1 MAHPPLPA
9 SPASAAPA
17 RPAQAGPAWPLVAVF
32 LACIAGIGG
41 TGVLWYLR
49 QADAVWREAG
59 ESVSAV
65 ADLKLQQ
72 MVQWRTERLADANM
86 IRQSPNT
93 IRGLE
98 IFVRGRPG
106 TVSPER
112 LREWLRTLMGRGYAH
127 AAIVDAAGLVRVEAG
142 AAGYPADSTTRAT
155 VAEALRSGA
164 VTFGTLHR
172 AGGPEGPVRLD
183 LVAPLHRL
191 EDGDRTAFAAVVLQ
205 IDPEQFLYP
214 LLRAWPLPSRTA
226 EVLLVQREGR
236 DVVFLNDVRHQAA
249 TTALRLRLPVAD
261 TTVAAA
267 LAASGRSGLV
277 EVRDYR
283 GAPVLAA
290 LRQVPGSPWALVAKV
305 DAAEV
310 REPLRARTLSMV
322 LLLLALLVGAAAVAW
337 ALWRQRALRHYQ
349 ELYEGEV
356 ERRAL
361 ARHYE
366 FLTRFAND
374 MIFLSDRS
382 GRIVDAN
389 ERALEVYGYTREEM
403 LGLTIADLRGPGA
416 EADVDWTMREVA
428 ERGGAVYEVTHRR
441 KDGAL
446 FPVEASARLIVIEG
460 QQYLQGIIRDISERR
475 RHERRIA
482 DLNRLYAVL
491 SQINETIV
499 RTRERDALLREVCR
513 VAVDVGTF
521 RLAWIG
527 MVEGDAVRPVAWAGA
542 AQGYLE
548 GLRVSVLD
556 EPMGRGPTGRAVR
569 EGRTVTSG
577 DIASD
582 PAMAP
587 WREVAL
593 ARGFR
598 ANAALPLSM
607 HGRVVG
613 VFSLHAADPQ
623 FFDAQELKL
632 LDEVAADLSYAL
644 EGLEREDEQRHS
656 EAERSLLV
664 AAIEQATE
672 IVIITDVRGAIQ
684 YVNPAFERITG
695 YARAEVAGRTPRVLK
710 SGRQD
715 QDFYEGLWAMV
726 LAGGVWQGRMTNRRK
741 DGTLYEQQTTISPVR
756 DPGGAVTSLV
766 AVARDVTR
774 ETAIEG
780 QLRQVQKMEELGRLA
795 GGVAHDFNNLLTAII
810 GSAELVLAD
819 LAPGAPVL
827 QDVQNIQ
834 TAARRGADLTQKLLA
849 VSRRQ
854 RLATRTLALGEA
866 ATDFARLVRRLLRE
880 DIELVVRAASPGP
893 SIRGDPGAIDQILM
907 NLVTN
912 ARDAISGSGTIAI
925 AVEAVTLGRDD
936 CELLGAGSP
945 GAWVVLSVSDTGS
958 GMTEDVRQRLYEP
971 FFTTKE
977 PGAGTGLGMAVL
989 FGLVQD
995 HGGFVTVDSALGEG
1009 TTVRVHFPARASATP
1024 GEPGETAAALPR
1036 GTETLLI
1043 VEDEE
1048 ALRAFARR
1056 ALEKHGYRVLTAA
1069 NGLDA
1074 LDVLSAEGRSVA
1086 LVVSDMVMPRMGGPQ
1101 LERAMRE
1108 RGHVA
1113 PVLFTSGYAARTAD
1127 EQRLRD
1133 GGVPFLAKPWTV
1145 ADLLRAVREVLD
1157 TRRP

>member
-1 MAHPPLPA
+1 VAQPPLSVP
-9 SPASAAPA
+9 PAAPA
-17 RPAQAGPAWPLVAVF
+17 PFTPAGRAWPLVAVF
-32 LACIAGIGG
+32 FACIAGVGG
-41 TGVLWYLR
+41 AGVLWYQR
-49 QADAVWREAG
+49 QAAAVWRDAG

-72 MVQWRTERLADANM
+72 IEQWRRERAADANV
-86 IRQSPNT
+86 IRQSPDAV
-93 IRGLE
+93 RGLRV
-98 IFVRGRPG
+98 FVEGARR
-106 TVSPER
+106 TVNADR
-112 LREWLRTLMGRGYAH
+112 LREWLRTLTGRGYAH
-127 AAIVDAAGLVRVEAG
+127 AAIVDASGRVLVEVG
-142 AAGYPADSTTRAT
+142 TVGHPADAVTRAT
-155 VAEALRSGA
+155 VAEALRSGET
-164 VTFGTLHR
+164 TFGSLHR
-172 AGGPEGPVRLD
+172 ADADGPIRLD
-183 LVAPLHRL
+183 LVAPLHDPEAPAR
-191 EDGDRTAFAAVVLQ
+191 RAFGAVVLQ
-205 IDPEQFLYP
+205 IDPVQFLYP
-214 LLRAWPLPSRTA
+214 LLHTWPTPSRTA
-226 EVLLVQREGR
+226 EVLLVRR
-236 DVVFLNDVRHQAA
+236 DGDEVLYLNDVRHRAGI
-249 TTALRLRLPVAD
+249 ALRLRRPVAD
-261 TTVAAA
+261 TT
-267 LAASGRSGLV
+267 LAASLAVRGREGLV
-277 EVRDYR
+277 EARDYR
-283 GAPVLAA
+283 GTPVLAA
-290 LRQVPGSPWALVAKV
+290 LRQVPGARWALVAKV

-310 REPLRARTLSMV
+310 REPLRARTLSAV
-322 LLLLALLVGAAAVAW
+322 LFLLALLVGAAAVVW
-337 ALWRQRALRHYQ
+337 ALWRHRTLRHYQ
-349 ELYEGEV
+349 QLYEGAV

-361 ARHYE
+361 AEHYE
-366 FLTRFAND
+366 SLTRYAND

-403 LGLTIADLRGPGA
+403 LRLTIADLRGPGA
-416 EADVDWTMREVA
+416 TADVDWTMREVA
-428 ERGGAVYEVTHRR
+428 EQGGAVYEITHRR
-441 KDGAL
+441 KDGSP

-491 SQINETIV
+491 SQINEAIV
-499 RTRERDALLREVCR
+499 RTRTRDALLREACR
-513 VAVDVGTF
+513 VAVEVGTF

-527 MVEGDAVRPVAWAGA
+527 LVEGDVIRPVAWAGA

-548 GLRVSVLD
+548 DLKVSALD
-556 EPMGRGPTGRAVR
+556 EPLGRGPTGRAVR
-569 EGRTVTSG
+569 EARTVTSD
-577 DIASD
+577 DIATD

-587 WREVAL
+587 WRDVAL

-607 HGRVVG
+607 HGRVVA
-613 VFSLHAADPQ
+613 VFSLQAGDPQ

-644 EGLEREDEQRHS
+644 EGLEREEERVRS

-672 IVIITDVRGAIQ
+672 IVVITDVRGAIQ

-695 YARAEVAGRTPRVLK
+695 YVRADVAGRTPRVLK

-715 QDFYEGLWAMV
+715 EDFYQGLWATV

-756 DPGGAVTSLV
+756 DPDGAVVSLV

-774 ETAIEG
+774 ETALEG

-810 GSAELVLAD
+810 GSAELVLAE
-819 LAPGAPVL
+819 LAPEALVL
-827 QDVQNIQ
+827 QDVENIQ
-834 TAARRGADLTQKLLA
+834 KAARRGADLTQKLLA

-854 RLATRTLALGEA
+854 RLATRTLALGDA
-866 ATDFARLVRRLLRE
+866 AAEFARLVRRLVRE
-880 DIELVVRAASPGP
+880 DIELGVRAASPGP

-912 ARDAISGSGTIAI
+912 ARDAISGSGSIVI
-925 AVEAVTLGRDD
+925 GVDAVTLDADD
-936 CELLGAGSP
+936 CELLGAGTP
-945 GAWVVLSVSDTGS
+945 GAWVVLSVGDSGS
-958 GMTEDVRQRLYEP
+958 GMTEDVRQRLFEP

-977 PGAGTGLGMAVL
+977 AGAGTGLGMSVV

-995 HGGFVTVDSALGEG
+995 HGGFVTVDSVDGAG
-1009 TTVRVHFPARASATP
+1009 TTVRVHFPAPRATASPDEA
-1024 GEPGETAAALPR
+1024 TAAPGALPR

-1069 NGLDA
+1069 DGLEA
-1074 LDVLSAEGRSVA
+1074 LDLLKAEGAGIA
-1086 LVVSDMVMPRMGGPQ
+1086 LVLTDMVMPRMGGPQ

-1108 RGHVA
+1108 RGQTA

-1127 EQRLRD
+1127 EQRLRE
-1133 GGVPFLAKPWTV
+1133 GGLPFLAKPWTV
-1145 ADLLRAVREVLD
+1145 ADLLRKVREVLD
-1157 TRRP
+1157 ARRT